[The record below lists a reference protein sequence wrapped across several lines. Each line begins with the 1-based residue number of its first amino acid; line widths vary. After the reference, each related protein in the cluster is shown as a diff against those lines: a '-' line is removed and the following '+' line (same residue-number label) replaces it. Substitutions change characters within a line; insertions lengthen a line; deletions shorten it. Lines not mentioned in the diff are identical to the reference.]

1 MNRKQR
7 KNKVKETKHKQN
19 KVFFLTFH
27 WYEWQGHYICQTCY
41 FSKDM
46 FHFFQVHFQQDILS
60 NIHFYKD
67 HKYTKS
73 CFKCQG
79 DLRNTFS
86 LKKKIDIDLTP
97 PLCRRKLYFSMWYL
111 MNLEKEIQ
119 QMIRFVFN
127 HTQNSMR
134 QVRIHASHS
143 TCSFW
148 RSNLTN
154 AIESNFQAAKY
165 VILHR
170 QCWKRILVMTQRSDP
185 CLLPSR

>member
-1 MNRKQR
+1 MVLYKGKIIKIVTHGPNLNKQMNRKQR
-7 KNKVKETKHKQN
+7 KNKVKETNHKRN

-111 MNLEKEIQ
+111 MNLEKEI
-119 QMIRFVFN
+119 
-127 HTQNSMR
+127 
-134 QVRIHASHS
+134 HS
-143 TCSFW
+143 
-148 RSNLTN
+148 
-154 AIESNFQAAKY
+154 
-165 VILHR
+165 
-170 QCWKRILVMTQRSDP
+170 
-185 CLLPSR
+185 